1 MIGLIDKFLGK
12 SAEKQVEAATAWM
25 HDLEDMSEINAIT
38 LCTKKLA
45 AIIEDD
51 TFSTLQ
57 KTEFVLELEPLNQAR
72 LAKLESQFAH
82 LARLKPEL
90 ETSIYDTC
98 YTYHRQSYIY
108 HLKLLEQV
116 VSPEG
121 VGLEPEQVILVIARS
136 INAAFNTCKW
146 RMFTQQNPPAK
157 VWSQLYTLYKIASK
171 QNLLKIA
178 VELFPLNPPTTLS
191 GHFVQICMLGQ
202 LVQSNMEKHEVE
214 ITSKLLRA
222 WLTHAEISSE
232 YVSDKHLFFI
242 DTQQDAPAKRIRKLE
257 PNLHCRYWELSA
269 FEKQLTIGMTTT
281 ARGELPPNLMFAK
294 VDNAKKLNATFEVLH
309 AEWRKE
315 GYVRQRRKEAREATS
330 QTAKV
335 KAGIFD
341 IANQVLQANQIKNGI
356 ELARNAESLDRILQ
370 GRDSLKEVGSI
381 TLNSGSLDTWII
393 TDQSK
398 RGFGARINKYA
409 NIRPRKGR
417 LIGLVIDGES
427 DKAIIGTI
435 RGVKPTQ
442 KNQVKVGIEINSFQ
456 AIYVQLQLVTPND
469 VPRKGSSLRLE
480 SNLGLDAQ
488 TKQDLFSGIY
498 LPAEKGLGKK
508 ASLVLPKI
516 NFNSDVVY
524 TMYFN
529 GKSKKVK
536 LGTPIAS
543 EDDWVQVAWPIQ
555 TH

>member
-1 MIGLIDKFLGK
+1 MMGLIDKFLGK
-12 SAEKQVEAATAWM
+12 SAEKQVDIAGAWM
-25 HDLEDMSEINAIT
+25 HDLEEMSEINALT
-38 LCTKKLA
+38 LCTKKLVS
-45 AIIEDD
+45 IIEDE
-51 TFSTLQ
+51 TLSTLQ
-57 KTEFVLELEPLNQAR
+57 KTDLILELETLNQAR

-90 ETSIYDTC
+90 ETSIYDTS
-98 YTYHRQSYIY
+98 YTYHRQSYIF
-108 HLKLLEQV
+108 HLKLLEQI
-116 VSPEG
+116 
-121 VGLEPEQVILVIARS
+121 VGSEKLDLEPEQVILVIARA

-146 RMFTQQNPPAK
+146 RMFIQQNPPAK
-157 VWSQLYTLYKIASK
+157 VWSQLFTLYKIASK
-171 QNLLKIA
+171 QGLLKTP

-202 LVQSNMEKHEVE
+202 LVQANLEKHEVE
-214 ITSKLLRA
+214 ITGKLLRT
-222 WLTHAEISSE
+222 WVTHADISNE

-242 DTQQDAPAKRIRKLE
+242 DTQQDDPARRIRNLE
-257 PNLHCRYWELSA
+257 PTSHYRYWELDA
-269 FEKQLTIGMTTT
+269 FEKQLMVGMTTT

-294 VDNAKKLNATFEVLH
+294 VESAKKLNATFEVLH

-315 GYVRQRRKEAREATS
+315 GYIRQRRKENREATS

-341 IANQVLQANQIKNGI
+341 ISNQVLQANQIKNGI
-356 ELARNAESLDRILQ
+356 ELARNAESLERVMQ
-370 GRDSLKEVGSI
+370 GRDSLKEAGSI
-381 TLNSGSLDTWII
+381 TLNSGSLDSWII

-417 LIGLVIDGES
+417 LIGLVIDGEL

-456 AIYVQLQLVTPND
+456 AVYVQLQVVTAND
-469 VPRKGSSLRLE
+469 VPKKGSSLRLE
-480 SNLGLDAQ
+480 SDLGLEAQ
-488 TKQDLFSGIY
+488 TKQDLFSGVY
-498 LPAEKGLGKK
+498 LPAEKGLGTK
-508 ASLVLPKI
+508 ASLLLPKI

-543 EDDWVQVAWPIQ
+543 EDDWVQVAWPI
-555 TH
+555 